1 MVKVYTVA
9 GCPWCDKVKKYLASK
24 DVEFVAYDIE
34 QDADAR
40 AACKKLTGM
49 DYAVP
54 VTTIDNEHY
63 QKCGV
68 KAPCFSYGDETPQK
82 NSCQ

>member
-1 MVKVYTVA
+1 MVKVYTIQS
-9 GCPWCDKVKKYLASK
+9 CPWCAKVKKYLKSK

-49 DYAVP
+49 DWAVP

-63 QKCGV
+63 V
-68 KAPCFSYGDETPQK
+68 MDYDKAALDELL
-82 NSCQ
+82 CL